1 MDELL
6 LILKYGLPLDG
17 AAGCLLGIVYAAGSD
32 GYTLAVYLGWLAI
45 EVVLFSTVKY
55 KEIKWILAFIVSTAV
70 ISKTFSIWAPYVSDF
85 WDSDFEMVFI
95 ISMEYYA
102 PLFTLNSI
110 LGWISKK
117 REEEKSLIRY
127 KNNKSLLRAVEM
139 GIEEKQKL
147 LNQQSRAIEIIAL
160 LNACGSNTVS
170 IQENQNYKR
179 AEDIK
184 AQLAELEVKRAKI
197 EFSIE
202 AYEENRAK

>member
-17 AAGCLLGIVYAAGSD
+17 AAGCLSGIVYAAGSD

-70 ISKTFSIWAPYVSDF
+70 ISKTFSIYVSDF

-95 ISMEYYA
+95 ISMQYYA

-147 LNQQSRAIEIIAL
+147 LNQQSREIEIIAL

-184 AQLAELEVKRAKI
+184 AQLAELEAQRAKI

-202 AYEENRAK
+202 AYEKSRAK

>member
-17 AAGCLLGIVYAAGSD
+17 AVGCLLGIVYAAGSD

-70 ISKTFSIWAPYVSDF
+70 ISKTFSIYVSDF

-95 ISMEYYA
+95 ISMQYYA
-102 PLFTLNSI
+102 PLFTLNFI

-184 AQLAELEVKRAKI
+184 AQLAELEAQHAKI

-202 AYEENRAK
+202 AYEKSRAK

>member
-17 AAGCLLGIVYAAGSD
+17 AAGCLSGIVYAAGSD
-32 GYTLAVYLGWLAI
+32 GYTLAVYLGWLAL

-70 ISKTFSIWAPYVSDF
+70 ISKTFSIYVSDF

-95 ISMEYYA
+95 ISMQYYA

-147 LNQQSRAIEIIAL
+147 LNQQSREIEIIAL

-184 AQLAELEVKRAKI
+184 AQLAELEAQRAKI

-202 AYEENRAK
+202 AYEKSRAK

>member
-17 AAGCLLGIVYAAGSD
+17 AVGCLLGIVYAAGSD

-70 ISKTFSIWAPYVSDF
+70 ISKTFSIYVSDF

-95 ISMEYYA
+95 ISMQYYA
-102 PLFTLNSI
+102 PLFTLNFI

-160 LNACGSNTVS
+160 LNACGSSTVS
-170 IQENQNYKR
+170 IQKNQNYKR
-179 AEDIK
+179 AENIK
-184 AQLAELEVKRAKI
+184 TQLAELEAQRAKI

-202 AYEENRAK
+202 AYEESKAK

>member
-17 AAGCLLGIVYAAGSD
+17 AAGCLSGIVYAAGSD
-32 GYTLAVYLGWLAI
+32 GYTPAVYLGWLAI

-70 ISKTFSIWAPYVSDF
+70 ISKTFSIYVSDF

-95 ISMEYYA
+95 ISMQYYA

-147 LNQQSRAIEIIAL
+147 LNQQSREIEIIAL

-184 AQLAELEVKRAKI
+184 AQLAELEAQRAKI

-202 AYEENRAK
+202 AYEKSRAK

>member
-17 AAGCLLGIVYAAGSD
+17 AAGCLSGIVYAAGSD

-70 ISKTFSIWAPYVSDF
+70 ISKTFSIYVSDF

-95 ISMEYYA
+95 ISMQYYT

-147 LNQQSRAIEIIAL
+147 LNQQSREIEIIAL

-184 AQLAELEVKRAKI
+184 AQLAELEAQRAKI

-202 AYEENRAK
+202 AYEKSRAK

>member
-17 AAGCLLGIVYAAGSD
+17 AVGCLLGIVYAAGSD

-70 ISKTFSIWAPYVSDF
+70 ISKTFSIYVSDF

-95 ISMEYYA
+95 ISMQYYA

-179 AEDIK
+179 TEDIK
-184 AQLAELEVKRAKI
+184 AQLAELEAQRAKI

-202 AYEENRAK
+202 AYEKSRAK

>member
-17 AAGCLLGIVYAAGSD
+17 AVGCLLGIVSAAGSD

-70 ISKTFSIWAPYVSDF
+70 ISKTFSIYVSDF

-95 ISMEYYA
+95 ISMQYYA

-184 AQLAELEVKRAKI
+184 AQLAELEAQRAKI

-202 AYEENRAK
+202 AYEKSRAK